1 MHYQEQSE
9 CQLDDD
15 DFTYY
20 LQDVLSESS
29 FQGSVDY
36 SGGCQSD
43 SGAGSSY
50 SNVGDALAGGV
61 CFVQVESSGR
71 RLSEDSVY
79 PEDYYYS
86 NYAPPPSSTPNPVC
100 DCEEMGATFCNYDYG
115 ASGVCE
121 SCGDVSSS
129 PCDQRGLPDA
139 GVADC
144 EACCNA
150 SHSYP
155 LPHPRPNRSGA

>member
-1 MHYQEQSE
+1 
-9 CQLDDD
+9 LDDD
-15 DFTYY
+15 AFTYY
-20 LQDVLSESS
+20 LQDVLSGLS

-43 SGAGSSY
+43 SGAGSFY
-50 SNVGDALAGGV
+50 SNVGDALAGGI
-61 CFVQVESSGR
+61 CYVQVESSGR
-71 RLSEDSVY
+71 RLAEDSVY
-79 PEDYYYS
+79 PEDNYYS

-100 DCEEMGATFCNYDYG
+100 GCEEMGASFCIYDYG
-115 ASGVCE
+115 ASGFCE

>member
-1 MHYQEQSE
+1 MA
-9 CQLDDD
+9 DAA
-15 DFTYY
+15 FTYY
-20 LQDVLSESS
+20 LQDVLSGLS

-43 SGAGSSY
+43 SGAGSFY
-50 SNVGDALAGGV
+50 SNVGDALAGGI
-61 CFVQVESSGR
+61 CYVQVESSGR
-71 RLSEDSVY
+71 RLAEDSVY
-79 PEDYYYS
+79 PEDNYYS

-100 DCEEMGATFCNYDYG
+100 GCEEMGASFCKYDYG
-115 ASGVCE
+115 ASDYGAYDYGSCE

>member
-1 MHYQEQSE
+1 M
-9 CQLDDD
+9 DDD
-15 DFTYY
+15 AFTYY
-20 LQDVLSESS
+20 LQDVLSGLS

-43 SGAGSSY
+43 SGAGSFY
-50 SNVGDALAGGV
+50 SNVGDALAGGI
-61 CFVQVESSGR
+61 CYVQVESSGR
-71 RLSEDSVY
+71 RLAEDSVY

-100 DCEEMGATFCNYDYG
+100 GCEEMGASFCNYDYG
-115 ASGVCE
+115 ASGSCE